1 MTGERIRAMR
11 WWDIPQVHDIE
22 VQCFSDDSWSI
33 DQFWRELAG
42 STREYLVAVDKDHAV
57 VGYAGVFVLAPDSD
71 LQTVAVRP
79 DRRGQKIGRELLDA
93 CVQVAKRRDAT
104 SMMLEVRST
113 NEDAIGMYEG
123 LGFVAIATR
132 SRYYPDGGD
141 AVIMRLRP
149 LEVSP

>member
-1 MTGERIRAMR
+1 MTGERIRVMR
-11 WWDIPQVHDIE
+11 WWDIPHVHDIE
-22 VQCFSDDSWSI
+22 VECFPDDSWSI
-33 DQFWRELAG
+33 DQLCRELAG
-42 STREYLVAVDKDHAV
+42 ATREYFVAVDDDHTV

-79 DRRGQKIGRELLDA
+79 DRRGQRIGRELLDA

-113 NEDAIGMYEG
+113 SEDAIGMYEQR
-123 LGFVAIATR
+123 GFQAIATR

-141 AVIMRLRP
+141 AVIMRLKP
-149 LEVSP
+149 LEVSS

>member
-1 MTGERIRAMR
+1 MTGERIRPMR
-11 WWDIPQVHDIE
+11 WWDIPHVHDIE
-22 VQCFSDDSWSI
+22 VECFPDDSWSI

-42 STREYLVAVDKDHAV
+42 STREYFVAVDDDHAV
-57 VGYAGVFVLAPDSD
+57 VGYAGVFVLSPDSD

-79 DRRGQKIGRELLDA
+79 DRRGQKIGCELLDA
-93 CVQVAKRRDAT
+93 CVHAAKRQDAT

-113 NEDAIGMYEG
+113 NEEAIGIYEER
-123 LGFVAIATR
+123 GFHSIATR
-132 SRYYPDGGD
+132 SRYYPDGGT

>member
-22 VQCFSDDSWSI
+22 VECFPDDSWSI

-42 STREYLVAVDKDHAV
+42 ATREYLVAVDEDHAV

-79 DRRGQKIGRELLDA
+79 DRRGRRIGRELLDA
-93 CVQVAKRRDAT
+93 CVRAPAGVHWNH
-104 SMMLEVRST
+104 MLAHISS
-113 NEDAIGMYEG
+113 
-123 LGFVAIATR
+123 L
-132 SRYYPDGGD
+132 
-141 AVIMRLRP
+141 P
-149 LEVSP
+149 LIPFTI